1 MEVVDTNVRESDP
14 GNHPEGRALNIV
26 LRQFAIV
33 STIGFGRIVDGLPA
47 NPQSFVLL
55 KLKTATSNLFVGGTM
70 NSTSW
75 NIAAV
80 FVLGIL
86 TVFGCQKSSLV
97 SDVSEDSVVLDDG
110 RNWGD
115 DPYSVNS
122 VNISGNRLT
131 LSVSYSGGC
140 KNHVFTLVIAKS
152 FLESDPVQLPAVLSH
167 NANGDRCEAYPTESL
182 DFDLSLVKTRYQQ
195 FYGSGPGKV
204 VLRIKGV
211 SEKALVFEFD
221 G

>member
-1 MEVVDTNVRESDP
+1 
-14 GNHPEGRALNIV
+14 
-26 LRQFAIV
+26 
-33 STIGFGRIVDGLPA
+33 
-47 NPQSFVLL
+47 
-55 KLKTATSNLFVGGTM
+55 M

-75 NIAAV
+75 SMAAV

-86 TVFGCQKSSLV
+86 TLFSCHKSSPV
-97 SDVSEDSVVLDDG
+97 SDVPEDSVVLDDG

-131 LSVSYSGGC
+131 LSVSFSGGC

-152 FLESDPVQLPAVLSH
+152 FLESNPVQLPAVLAH

-182 DFDLSLVKTRYQQ
+182 DFDLSLVKSRYQQ

-211 SEKALVFEFD
+211 SEKTLLFEFD